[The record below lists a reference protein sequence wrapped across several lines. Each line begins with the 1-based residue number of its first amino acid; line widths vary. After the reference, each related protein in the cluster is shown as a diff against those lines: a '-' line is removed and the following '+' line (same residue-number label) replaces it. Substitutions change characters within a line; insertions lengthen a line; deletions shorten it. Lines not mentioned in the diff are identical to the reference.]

1 MAGFR
6 EPHITGDNPAMTWD
20 LFPDE
25 PAAEQADETL
35 APGAL
40 LLRDLARPQGPALL
54 EAVSEVIRQSPLRK
68 MITPGGF
75 QMSVAMTNCGAA
87 GWITDRSGYRYGALD
102 PLSGRPWPLMPVV
115 LSSLATAAA
124 AKAGFAAFV
133 PDACLINQYEPGSRM
148 SLHQDKDE
156 QDYSAPIVSVSLG
169 LPAVFLF
176 GGERRSDRAIRVALM
191 HGDVVVW
198 GGPAR
203 LRYHGVAPLKDGDHP
218 LLGRRR
224 INLTFRKAL
233 GNAL

>member
-1 MAGFR
+1 MGIEDLHAR
-6 EPHITGDNPAMTWD
+6 DWDNGAMTRD

-40 LLRDLARPQGPALL
+40 LLRGLARSQAPALL
-54 EAVSEVIRQSPLRK
+54 EAVSEVIRQSPLRQ
-68 MITPGGF
+68 MTTPGGF

-115 LSSLATAAA
+115 LSSLAAAAA

-233 GNAL
+233 R